1 MNTVKFRL
9 TAAALFFLL
18 LQGTL
23 VADVFSL
30 FPFRGGGA
38 ASGVENALNGNR
50 LWTEEVDINGH
61 RMDLEVTLVNRT
73 LEQALKDLRG
83 QFKKG
88 AAAINSNSLLFEV
101 PLESGARKRYYLV
114 ALQGIIPMLQFSLI
128 LPKGFR
134 NTPGAWRSELPLP
147 PGARSLSVMSLPKR
161 NSIYGSFS
169 SPFPAQQTLA
179 DISRALQS
187 GGWKSMSGKNRS
199 FAESSG
205 EIFMQ
210 ENQRE
215 ILIVSVQSSNSGEGC
230 TGSLYL
236 RKLPK

>member
-1 MNTVKFRL
+1 MMNTVKFR
-9 TAAALFFLL
+9 AAAVLFVLL

-38 ASGVENALNGNR
+38 ASGVESALNGSR
-50 LWTEEVDINGH
+50 LWTEEIDINGH
-61 RMDLEVTLVNRT
+61 RMDLEVSLVNRT

-101 PLESGARKRYYLV
+101 PLDSGARKRYYLV
-114 ALQGIIPMLQFSLI
+114 ALKGMIPMLQFSLV
-128 LPKGFR
+128 LPRGFR
-134 NTPGAWRSELPLP
+134 NSSVSWRPELPLP
-147 PGARSLSVMSLPKR
+147 PGAKPLSVMCLPKR
-161 NSIYGSFS
+161 NSIYGSFR
-169 SPFPAQQTLA
+169 SPFPAQQALA
-179 DISRALQS
+179 DISRTLQS
-187 GGWKSMSGKNRS
+187 GGWKSMSGKNLPT
-199 FAESSG
+199 AESSG

-210 ENQRE
+210 EKQQE
-215 ILIVSVQSSNSGEGC
+215 VLIVSVQNSSSGEGC

-236 RKLPK
+236 RKLTK